1 MSLNDLF
8 FVILSYNDATN
19 KKEMTLNCVIVD
31 DNPIQRLATSKL
43 INDHP
48 SLNLIGEFNS
58 PVESKRFLLTTSV
71 DLIIM
76 DVNFPVLD
84 GFDLLDIYETQT
96 TTTAPFVI
104 ITSDDKSQA
113 FKAFEYNVV
122 DFLSKPIT
130 SNRFNEAVSR
140 AIDRS
145 VMIKNL
151 KDFNS
156 EHIFVKSN
164 LKKRKIYINEIKW
177 IEALGDYVKLI
188 TKDKSF
194 VILSTMKAFENELP
208 KGLFLRIHKSYIIN
222 LKKVDRYDSKHV
234 EIEKIKLPLS
244 RTRKTELSQAL
255 DIIIS

>member
-1 MSLNDLF
+1 
-8 FVILSYNDATN
+8 
-19 KKEMTLNCVIVD
+19 MTLNCVIVD
-31 DNPIQRLATSKL
+31 DNPNQRLATLKL

-48 SLNLIGEFNS
+48 SLNLIGEFAS
-58 PVESKRFLLTTSV
+58 ALESKRFLLTTSV

-84 GFDLLDIYETQT
+84 GFDLLDIYKNDS
-96 TTTAPFVI
+96 AAAMPHVVI
-104 ITSDDKSQA
+104 VSDDKSHA
-113 FKAFEYNVV
+113 FKAFDYDVS
-122 DFLSKPIT
+122 DFLSKPVT
-130 SNRFNEAVSR
+130 KNRFNEAISR
-140 AIDRS
+140 TVLQAK
-145 VMIKNL
+145 MIQNFQ
-151 KDFNS
+151 DFDS

-164 LKKRKIYINEIKW
+164 LKKRKIYVNEIKW

-208 KGLFLRIHKSYIIN
+208 KGLFLRIHKSYIVN

-244 RTRKTELSQAL
+244 RTRKTELTQAL
-255 DIIIS
+255 DIIVN